1 MTTVTEKR
9 ERNNKGIAFI
19 ITLVVHAAVLLFLFF
34 YIIIT
39 PLPPYKEIPPP
50 ELQVQLEADFGNNV
64 NGSGHVEQN
73 NVGENDN
80 PEKSN
85 KATASK
91 PAVAPSSQVVTNDAE
106 EPSSIKSAKKPIKTD
121 KVDTTT
127 APPQP
132 QVSVQLAGV
141 LNKFSHSKGGTPG
154 GDGTTNNPG
163 NAGVPDGKTPGES
176 MGTAPF
182 GYKLTGRSLL
192 RRPSIN
198 ADCHEEG
205 TVVLRII
212 VDQNG
217 NVVSATPGE
226 RGSNTTN
233 ACLYAKAKD
242 AAKSTKFSASP
253 DGTPEQ
259 QGTMTVIFTV
269 H

>member
-1 MTTVTEKR
+1 MTTIAEKR

-19 ITLVVHAAVLLFLFF
+19 ITLVIHAALLLFLFY
-34 YIIIT
+34 YIIVT

-50 ELQVQLEADFGNNV
+50 ELQVEADFGNGV
-64 NGSGHVEQN
+64 NGSGHVEQSN
-73 NVGENDN
+73 MGNNDN
-80 PEKSN
+80 PERSN
-85 KATASK
+85 KATE
-91 PAVAPSSQVVTNDAE
+91 APKEVKQQSSQVVTNDAE
-106 EPSSIKSAKKPIKTD
+106 EPSSIKSAKKPTKVD
-121 KVDTTT
+121 RVDTTS
-127 APPQP
+127 AAEP

-141 LNKFSHSKGGTPG
+141 LNKFSHAKGGATG
-154 GDGTTNNPG
+154 GDGNSNQAG
-163 NAGVPDGKTPGES
+163 NAGVPDGKNPGES
-176 MGTAPF
+176 MGNSPF
-182 GYKLTGRSLL
+182 GYKLTGRSLV

-217 NVVSATPGE
+217 NVVTATPGE

-233 ACLYAKAKD
+233 ACLYGKAVD

-259 QGTMTVIFTV
+259 QGTMTVIFTI

>member
-1 MTTVTEKR
+1 MTTITEKR

-19 ITLVVHAAVLLFLFF
+19 ITVIVHAAVLLFLFF

-50 ELQVQLEADFGNNV
+50 ELQVEADFGNSI
-64 NGSGHVEQN
+64 NGSGHVEQS

-85 KATASK
+85 KVTASK

-106 EPSSIKSAKKPIKTD
+106 EPSSIKSAKKPTKTD
-121 KVDTTT
+121 KVDTST

-154 GDGTTNNPG
+154 GDGTSGNPG

-176 MGTAPF
+176 MGNSPF

-226 RGSNTTN
+226 KGSNTTN
-233 ACLYAKAKD
+233 ACLYGKATD
-242 AAKSTKFSASP
+242 AAKSTKFSTSP